1 MFQIFK
7 LAYYSVTMT
16 FSFQA
21 YSSKFIVYY
30 SNEKTSLTMC
40 HIFLLYNTVW
50 SMKVQNSQTTNI
62 QTIFFNSRNKPA
74 LNLIYPLFTLAIR
87 NLQRSRIYNT
97 ERNGVFQENLRRI
110 VTHILLTSFLII
122 KSFIDFFV
130 S

>member
-1 MFQIFK
+1 MFQISK
-7 LAYYSVTMT
+7 LTYYSVTMT

-21 YSSKFIVYY
+21 YSSVFIVYY

-40 HIFLLYNTVW
+40 RIFLLHSTAW
-50 SMKVQNSQTTNI
+50 SMMVQNSQTTNI
-62 QTIFFNSRNKPA
+62 QTIFLNSRNKPA
-74 LNLIYPLFTLAIR
+74 LDLIYPLFTLAIR

-122 KSFIDFFV
+122 KSFIEFFV

>member
-1 MFQIFK
+1 MFQISK
-7 LAYYSVTMT
+7 LTYYSVTMT
-16 FSFQA
+16 FSFQV
-21 YSSKFIVYY
+21 YSSVFIVYY

-40 HIFLLYNTVW
+40 HIFSLHSTAW
-50 SMKVQNSQTTNI
+50 SMMVQNSQTTNI

-122 KSFIDFFV
+122 KSFIEFFV

>member
-1 MFQIFK
+1 MFQISK
-7 LAYYSVTMT
+7 LTYYSVTMT

-21 YSSKFIVYY
+21 YSSVFIVYY

-74 LNLIYPLFTLAIR
+74 LDLIYPLCTLAIR
-87 NLQRSRIYNT
+87 NLQRSRICNT
-97 ERNGVFQENLRRI
+97 ERNGVFRENLRI

-122 KSFIDFFV
+122 KSFIEFFV

>member
-40 HIFLLYNTVW
+40 HIFLLYNTAW

-74 LNLIYPLFTLAIR
+74 LDLIYPLCTLAIR
-87 NLQRSRIYNT
+87 NLQRSRILSNLLSNSSFPSSLCWYQTRT
-97 ERNGVFQENLRRI
+97 EFDSVCC
-110 VTHILLTSFLII
+110 
-122 KSFIDFFV
+122 
-130 S
+130 

>member
-7 LAYYSVTMT
+7 LTYYSVTMT

-21 YSSKFIVYY
+21 YSSMFIVYY

-40 HIFLLYNTVW
+40 HIISLHSTAW
-50 SMKVQNSQTTNI
+50 SMMVQNSQTTNI
-62 QTIFFNSRNKPA
+62 QTIFFNSRNKSA

-122 KSFIDFFV
+122 KSFIEFFV

>member
-1 MFQIFK
+1 MFQISK
-7 LAYYSVTMT
+7 LTYYSVTMT

-21 YSSKFIVYY
+21 YSSVFIVYY
-30 SNEKTSLTMC
+30 SNEKTGLTMC
-40 HIFLLYNTVW
+40 HIFLLHSTAW
-50 SMKVQNSQTTNI
+50 SMMVQNSQTTNI
-62 QTIFFNSRNKPA
+62 QTIFLNSRNKPA
-74 LNLIYPLFTLAIR
+74 LDLIYPLFTLAIR

-122 KSFIDFFV
+122 KSFIEFFV

>member
-7 LAYYSVTMT
+7 LTYYSVTMT

-21 YSSKFIVYY
+21 YSSMLIVYY

-40 HIFLLYNTVW
+40 HIFSLHSTAW
-50 SMKVQNSQTTNI
+50 SMMVQNSQTTN
-62 QTIFFNSRNKPA
+62 SRNKPA
-74 LNLIYPLFTLAIR
+74 LDLIYPLFTLAIR

-122 KSFIDFFV
+122 KSFIEFFV